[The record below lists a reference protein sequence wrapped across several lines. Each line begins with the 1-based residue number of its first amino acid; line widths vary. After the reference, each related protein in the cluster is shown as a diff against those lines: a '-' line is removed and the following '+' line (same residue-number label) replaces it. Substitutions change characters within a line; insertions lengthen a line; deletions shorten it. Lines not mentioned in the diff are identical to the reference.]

1 MIIETL
7 LICACILDQYDYFYM
22 YVYLK
27 LFLIVMGNLEADMDI
42 IYGHLSILH
51 NSKCQ

>member
-7 LICACILDQYDYFYM
+7 LICASILDQYDYFM

-27 LFLIVMGNLEADMDI
+27 LFLIVMGNLEAHIDI
-42 IYGHLSILH
+42 IYGHLSILRK
-51 NSKCQ
+51 SKCQ